1 MPATDT
7 VRPRRPKPRAAA
19 SARSTLTPERWIEEA
34 TEVLVDRGI
43 DSVRVDVLAQ
53 QLQVVAR
60 KEMLLAGPADLASL
74 VSQLFPPSEVV
85 TPARPGPAGF

>member
-1 MPATDT
+1 MQNAILKALEMK
-7 VRPRRPKPRAAA
+7 PKNRFKTCGEFAA
-19 SARSTLTPERWIEEA
+19 E
-34 TEVLVDRGI
+34 
-43 DSVRVDVLAQ
+43 
-53 QLQVVAR
+53 LQVVAR